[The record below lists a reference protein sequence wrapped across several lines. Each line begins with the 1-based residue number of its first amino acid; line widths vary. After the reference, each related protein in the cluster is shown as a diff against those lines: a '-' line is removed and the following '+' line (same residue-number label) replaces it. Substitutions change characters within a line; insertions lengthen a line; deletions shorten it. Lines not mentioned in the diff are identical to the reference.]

1 MTRSCLLAIVLLL
14 SAACVDRQAPATNPS
29 QCSDPLGLY
38 TLVEYRPCC
47 LAHDQAYAIGG
58 AEPDRLAADRALMIC
73 VAQYSPDDAASMFVA
88 VRLFGSSR
96 FRYKETP

>member
-1 MTRSCLLAIVLLL
+1 MRRPLLIIMLLVAASCAGH
-14 SAACVDRQAPATNPS
+14 QPPTTNPS
-29 QCSDPLGLY
+29 GCSDPLGLY
-38 TLVEYRPCC
+38 TLPEYRPCC

-58 AEPDRLAADRALMIC
+58 SEPDRLAADRALMLC
-73 VAQYSPDDAASMFVA
+73 VARRSPDDAASMFVA